1 MKEKGTAL
9 IPIWGLR
16 DAHPVAG
23 HRLVEST
30 IIPLQ
35 SDHSA
40 SKWPC
45 RTGSSF
51 CWIGED
57 GREKAGE
64 KGLQDKGSASLALL
78 SVCLHIILSR
88 DTVSLEGDRLM
99 RNGRNSTFLSPNREQ
114 YPRSPSYLRTAAI
127 GPLFGTL
134 LP

>member
-78 SVCLHIILSR
+78 SVCLHIFFLR
-88 DTVSLEGDRLM
+88 DKVSLEGDKSK
-99 RNGRNSTFLSPNREQ
+99 RNGSNPPLSNANRELR
-114 YPRSPSYLRTAAI
+114 PRAYAYHWTAAA
-127 GPLFGTL
+127 GL
-134 LP
+134 LVGALLS

>member
-51 CWIGED
+51 CWIGGD

-64 KGLQDKGSASLALL
+64 KGLQDKGSPSWALL
-78 SVCLHIILSR
+78 SVCLHILLSR
-88 DTVSLEGDRLM
+88 DTVSLEGDRTK
-99 RNGRNSTFLSPNREQ
+99 RNVGNPPLLRLNREQ
-114 YPRSPSYLRTAAI
+114 QPRSPACLSAVAM
-127 GPLFGTL
+127 GPLTAVL

>member
-78 SVCLHIILSR
+78 SLCLHILFLR
-88 DTVSLEGDRLM
+88 DTVSLGGDRSM
-99 RNGRNSTFLSPNREQ
+99 RNSSYPPLSRSNHEQ
-114 YPRSPSYLRTAAI
+114 RPRSPAYLTAVAV
-127 GPLFGTL
+127 GPLVSMF